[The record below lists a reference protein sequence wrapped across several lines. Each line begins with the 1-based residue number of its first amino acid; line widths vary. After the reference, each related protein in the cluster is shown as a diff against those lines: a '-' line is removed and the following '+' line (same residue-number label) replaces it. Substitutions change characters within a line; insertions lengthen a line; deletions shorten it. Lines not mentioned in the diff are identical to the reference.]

1 MNSYYVPS
9 VNNQIQSIYRK
20 SQIIQNQESRDIQSD
35 ALNRFKYSNNQME
48 RSMNLNSS
56 NVEQSSIQIKG
67 SQNEF
72 DSGKKH
78 TNDPFEDIESPNIR

>member
-1 MNSYYVPS
+1 
-9 VNNQIQSIYRK
+9 
-20 SQIIQNQESRDIQSD
+20 
-35 ALNRFKYSNNQME
+35 ME

-56 NVEQSSIQIKG
+56 NVEQSSIYIKG

-72 DSGKKH
+72 ESGKKH